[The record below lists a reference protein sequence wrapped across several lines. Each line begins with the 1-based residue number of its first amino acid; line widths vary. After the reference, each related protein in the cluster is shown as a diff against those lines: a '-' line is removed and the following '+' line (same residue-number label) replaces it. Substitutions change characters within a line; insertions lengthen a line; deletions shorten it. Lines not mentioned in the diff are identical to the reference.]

1 MSWTMDRKKSHF
13 VCSQVPS
20 QQEQHLKLLI
30 NNLVFFKNQID
41 GFVVQLVPYSQ
52 VNIPGCI
59 CSLKIQ
65 TGYHANQPMEHLSII
80 YIIELYPN
88 QMSGHKTRQV
98 VLRLLRLT
106 FSCRVPDSKV
116 PGPRGPIP
124 PTLLLLG
131 RCCHRSRTS
140 ETWTCGLK
148 RTTVNL
154 TLGRK
159 EITIKIRMKRRRI
172 FCTSAQC
179 ETNIVWIVGKII
191 TPFF

>member
-1 MSWTMDRKKSHF
+1 MRRRMVHSKKGLSTMSWTMDRKKSHF

-20 QQEQHLKLLI
+20 QHEQHLKLLI
-30 NNLVFFKNQID
+30 NNLVFFLNQLD
-41 GFVVQLVPYSQ
+41 VFVVQLVPYSQ
-52 VNIPGCI
+52 VNLSGCI
-59 CSLKIQ
+59 CSSKIQ
-65 TGYHANQPMEHLSII
+65 PGYHTNQPMEHLSII
-80 YIIELYPN
+80 ELYQH
-88 QMSGHKTRQV
+88 QMSGHKTSEV
-98 VLRLLRLT
+98 VLRLLPLT
-106 FSCRVPDSKV
+106 FSCRVLDSKV
-116 PGPRGPIP
+116 PGLRGPIP
-124 PTLLLLG
+124 LTLLLLG

-179 ETNIVWIVGKII
+179 ETNIV
-191 TPFF
+191 

>member
-1 MSWTMDRKKSHF
+1 MGQKGNMMGQKGLKTYEKRQKIEFLDLKNLPFSGFFLTGIRGYPPPPLNGKSSCPKTLSLNGGYPPPLTKKNAKYFWS
-13 VCSQVPS
+13 
-20 QQEQHLKLLI
+20 
-30 NNLVFFKNQID
+30 
-41 GFVVQLVPYSQ
+41 G
-52 VNIPGCI
+52 
-59 CSLKIQ
+59 SL
-65 TGYHANQPMEHLSII
+65 
-80 YIIELYPN
+80 IELYQN

-98 VLRLLRLT
+98 VLRLLPLT
-106 FSCRVPDSKV
+106 FSCRVLDSKV
-116 PGPRGPIP
+116 PGPREPIP
-124 PTLLLLG
+124 PTLLLLA

-179 ETNIVWIVGKII
+179 QTNIV
-191 TPFF
+191 

>member
-1 MSWTMDRKKSHF
+1 MF
-13 VCSQVPS
+13 
-20 QQEQHLKLLI
+20 LK
-30 NNLVFFKNQID
+30 NLTRISCQSAK
-41 GFVVQLVPYSQ
+41 
-52 VNIPGCI
+52 
-59 CSLKIQ
+59 
-65 TGYHANQPMEHLSII
+65 AMEHLSII
-80 YIIELYPN
+80 YIIELYQN

-98 VLRLLRLT
+98 VLRLLPLT

-116 PGPRGPIP
+116 PGPREPIP
-124 PTLLLLG
+124 PTLLLLA

-179 ETNIVWIVGKII
+179 ETNIVWIAGKII
-191 TPFF
+191 TPFKKRKQPAFQCGKIPVWNIAI

>member
-1 MSWTMDRKKSHF
+1 M
-13 VCSQVPS
+13 
-20 QQEQHLKLLI
+20 
-30 NNLVFFKNQID
+30 
-41 GFVVQLVPYSQ
+41 PYSQ
-52 VNIPGCI
+52 VNLSGCI
-59 CSLKIQ
+59 CSSKIQ
-65 TGYHANQPMEHLSII
+65 PGYHTNQPMEHLSII
-80 YIIELYPN
+80 SIIELYQN

-98 VLRLLRLT
+98 VLRLLPLT
-106 FSCRVPDSKV
+106 FSCRVLDSKV

-124 PTLLLLG
+124 RTLLLLG

-179 ETNIVWIVGKII
+179 ETNIVWIARKIN
-191 TPFF
+191 TPFFKERKQPAFQCGKIPVWNIAI

>member
-1 MSWTMDRKKSHF
+1 M
-13 VCSQVPS
+13 
-20 QQEQHLKLLI
+20 
-30 NNLVFFKNQID
+30 
-41 GFVVQLVPYSQ
+41 PYSQ
-52 VNIPGCI
+52 VNLSGCI
-59 CSLKIQ
+59 CSSKIQ
-65 TGYHANQPMEHLSII
+65 PGYHTNQPMEHLSII
-80 YIIELYPN
+80 SITELYQN

-98 VLRLLRLT
+98 VLRLLPLT
-106 FSCRVPDSKV
+106 FSCRVLDSKV
-116 PGPRGPIP
+116 PGLRGRIP

-179 ETNIVWIVGKII
+179 ETNIV
-191 TPFF
+191 